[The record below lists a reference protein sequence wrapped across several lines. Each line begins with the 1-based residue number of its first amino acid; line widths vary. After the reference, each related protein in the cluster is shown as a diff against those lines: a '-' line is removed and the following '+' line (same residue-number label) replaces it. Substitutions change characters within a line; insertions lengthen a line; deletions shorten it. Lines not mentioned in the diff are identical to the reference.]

1 MYRTITLTRTPSL
14 PRQKKKA
21 SAPMT
26 GILLVDK
33 PKGPTSHD
41 VVQSVRRL
49 TGQRRCGHT
58 GTLDPFA
65 TGLLPLCLG
74 RATRLARF
82 VSGAA
87 KTYIAVVRFG
97 FATDTYDLTGQPMGP
112 PADVGL
118 DRSALESELAEFVG
132 VQDQVPPPFAAKK
145 IDGKRMYQLARAG
158 RPVPARPVKVSIHA
172 VRLLGMEGDRATLEA
187 EVGAGTYIRSLAH
200 DLGKR
205 FGCGAHLVELRR
217 SRVGHFRVEQAWT
230 LSKLE
235 SLAREG
241 RLKSAVLDPAEALSN
256 LPALRL
262 GSQGASRVRHGR
274 SVTPSDVEG
283 LVPDVPAGQ
292 ACRLLGPE
300 GELLAVGVAAEELHQ
315 FRPLVVLA
323 TPN

>member
-1 MYRTITLTRTPSL
+1 
-14 PRQKKKA
+14 
-21 SAPMT
+21 MT
-26 GILLVDK
+26 GIVLVDK

-49 TGQRRCGHT
+49 TSQRRVGHT

-87 KTYIAVVRFG
+87 KTYVAVLRFG
-97 FATDTYDLTGQPMGP
+97 FATDTYDLTGRPLGP
-112 PADVGL
+112 EVDVNL
-118 DRSALESELAEFVG
+118 DRGTIESEFAEFLG
-132 VQDQVPPPFAAKK
+132 DQDQVPPPFAAKK
-145 IDGKRMYQLARAG
+145 INGQRMYKLARAG
-158 RPVPARPVKVSIHA
+158 RPAPARPVKVVIHSI
-172 VRLLGMEGDRATLEA
+172 RLVEMEGNRVTLET

-205 FGCGAHLVELRR
+205 MGCGAHLVGLRR
-217 SRVGHFRVEQAWT
+217 SRVGPFRVEQAWT
-230 LSKLE
+230 LPKLE

-241 RLKSAVLDPAEALSN
+241 GVARAVLDPAEALSN

-262 GSQGASRVRHGR
+262 GAQAASRVRHGR
-274 SVTPSDVEG
+274 TITPSDIEG

-300 GELLAVGVAAEELHQ
+300 GELLAVGVATAELPQ

-323 TPN
+323 TPS